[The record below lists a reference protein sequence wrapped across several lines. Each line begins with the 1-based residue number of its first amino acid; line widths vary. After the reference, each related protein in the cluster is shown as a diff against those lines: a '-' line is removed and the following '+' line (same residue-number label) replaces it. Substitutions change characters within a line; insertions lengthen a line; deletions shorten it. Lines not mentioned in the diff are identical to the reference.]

1 MRRLARRS
9 LTSFWRNANRSLR
22 ELGVRTL
29 TGRRVH
35 ERFEYELPV
44 TVVHDGT
51 EHETVSHNISLGGM
65 YLLTDVQLKYGSQ
78 VKLRFR
84 LPTLKEDT
92 ECEGVVRWVKDDGI
106 GVQFASL
113 RALEVWG
120 LNQLFNKRRSG

>member
-1 MRRLARRS
+1 
-9 LTSFWRNANRSLR
+9 
-22 ELGVRTL
+22 L

-44 TVVHDGT
+44 TVVHDGA
-51 EHETVSHNISLGGM
+51 EHETVSQNISLGGM
-65 YLLTDVQLKYGSQ
+65 YLLTDVQLKYGTK

-92 ECEGVVRWVKDDGI
+92 ECEGVVQWVKDDGI